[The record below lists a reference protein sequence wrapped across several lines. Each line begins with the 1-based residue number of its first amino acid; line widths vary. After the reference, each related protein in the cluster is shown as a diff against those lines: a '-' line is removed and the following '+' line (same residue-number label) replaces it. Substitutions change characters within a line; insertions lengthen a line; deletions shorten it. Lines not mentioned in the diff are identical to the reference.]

1 MHFFILF
8 LKLQTVILH
17 EYEMQLGI
25 PPYWG
30 LSIGLMIW
38 TSNLTPQALCHMD
51 TKRKPKAILHLDM
64 DAFYPSVEELDN
76 PELKGKPVIVG
87 GGRERG
93 VVSSASYEARRFGVH
108 SAQPMATAMRLCPD
122 GIFLPGRMA
131 RYQEVSGAV
140 FEIFRRFT
148 PLVEPLSIDEAF
160 LDVTGCQRL
169 LGRPEGI
176 AKKIKKEV
184 FEITGLTVS
193 AGVAPS
199 KFVAKIASDLEKP
212 DGLTVV
218 PPDRVRDF
226 LDPLPIKKM
235 WGVGKVTQESL
246 ARLNIRTFK
255 DLSNVPLKVLEKKF
269 GKHGLKMHALSMGM
283 DDRDVV
289 PEHNVKSIGHEKTFL
304 RDVTE
309 LEEAKKDLLALTNK
323 VAQRMRRNGIAGK
336 TVYLKV
342 KYSDF
347 FQITRSASLTQP
359 TDDGFEMY
367 STVCRLLKK
376 TEVGRR
382 PVRLLG
388 VSLSQ
393 LNFPE
398 IQDQLSL
405 FANQFQKRKSLNKAL
420 DSLNEKHG
428 DDSVRPG
435 TLFSK

>member
-1 MHFFILF
+1 M
-8 LKLQTVILH
+8 
-17 EYEMQLGI
+17 GI
-25 PPYWG
+25 
-30 LSIGLMIW
+30 
-38 TSNLTPQALCHMD
+38 
-51 TKRKPKAILHLDM
+51 KRKQKAILHLDM
-64 DAFYPSVEELDN
+64 DAFYPSVEVLDN

-131 RYQEVSGAV
+131 RYQEISRAV
-140 FEIFRRFT
+140 FDIFRQFT
-148 PLVEPLSIDEAF
+148 PLMEPLSIDEAF
-160 LDVTGCQRL
+160 LDVTGSERL
-169 LGRPEGI
+169 LGQPEEI
-176 AKKIKKEV
+176 AKKIRQTV
-184 FEITGLTVS
+184 FEQIGLTVS

-199 KFVAKIASDLEKP
+199 KFVAKIASDIEKP

-218 PPDRVRDF
+218 PSDSVRDF

-246 ARLNIRTFK
+246 ERLNIRTFK
-255 DLSNVPLKVLEKKF
+255 DLSNVPLKILEKKF
-269 GKHGLKMHALSMGM
+269 GKHGLKMHELSMGM

-289 PEHNVKSIGHEKTFL
+289 PEHDVKSIGHEQTFL

-309 LEEAKKDLLALTNK
+309 LEEAKKSLLALTNK

-336 TVYLKV
+336 TVTLKV

-347 FQITRSASLTQP
+347 FQITRSATLAEP

-393 LNFPE
+393 LNFPGKE
-398 IQDQLSL
+398 DQLSL
-405 FANQFQKRKSLNKAL
+405 FVNKVQKRKRLNTAL

-435 TLFSK
+435 TLLSK